1 MLKYTKSTNK
11 TTRTD
16 HFTLPKEEETVWM
29 FYNSPSEMKNDELL
43 KNIKLHPLAVKAVT
57 TFSEHPKINVYA
69 KHAVVSTFYLETDSL
84 EPIRINLLIGDN
96 YLIAVS
102 ERSIPFREQLVKDFL
117 ENPEHMQ
124 HVSYMLYYLMKD
136 IVDSYLEVVDQ
147 LSNEFLELEKSVF
160 VDPLKREIGHKVYR
174 WKSRLH
180 KLRQYVEAEESV
192 IQKMGHD
199 DFEYANEESGFYF
212 KDLLSAFSRVTA
224 AFDSF
229 KENLKGILDL
239 QMSLKSDHMNRI
251 MKTLTLVSAVFVP
264 LTFIAGLYGMNFE
277 YMPELRWHY
286 GYFYVLTLC
295 LALAVMIMGYFK
307 KKRWW

>member
-1 MLKYTKSTNK
+1 MLKYKKSTNK
-11 TTRTD
+11 TVRIENFEVPD
-16 HFTLPKEEETVWM
+16 EDETLWI
-29 FYNSPSEMKNDELL
+29 FYHSPEEMKKDAILDKIEL
-43 KNIKLHPLAVKAVT
+43 HHLAIAAFS

-69 KHAVVSTFYLETDSL
+69 NHAVVSTFYLETDSL
-84 EPIRINLLIGDN
+84 EPIRINLLIGTQ
-96 YLIAVS
+96 YLIVLA
-102 ERSIPFREQLVKDFL
+102 EHPTPFREQLVKDFK

-124 HVSYMLYYLMKD
+124 HVSYMLYYFMKD

-180 KLRQYVEAEESV
+180 KLRQYVEAEEIV

-212 KDLLSAFSRVTA
+212 KDLLSSFSRVTT

-277 YMPELRWHY
+277 VIPELKWQY
-286 GYFYVLTLC
+286 GYFYVLSLC
-295 LALAVMIMGYFK
+295 FALAVIIMGYFK